1 MALAVGL
8 MLATVAD
15 TDTGLIAPD
24 RVVTAARRAEAAG
37 FDGVYLG
44 DHLLHPH
51 PMLESIVTLAVVA
64 AVTER
69 IAFGPCVLLFGLR
82 HPVILAKQL
91 GTLAAFAPGR
101 LRVGVGVG
109 GEYPAEF
116 EAVDVPVAERGKRME
131 SVLREVRSLLTEG
144 LNFGGTAF
152 GDVTIAPGAPSVPF
166 LLAGWK
172 EVSLRRAAAYG
183 DGWIGYLL
191 APDSFRRRRDFLLTC
206 RAELGRGDEPFTTG
220 MLVPVHVDRSRDP
233 SAAAAA
239 AWGKLTNAPS
249 KLPERLFAA
258 GSPAQIVEQLHRYW
272 EAGCTEFMLGP
283 ADQGG
288 GYLDQVELIASDVLP
303 RVREFS

>member
-1 MALAVGL
+1 MAPGPTVGL

-24 RVVTAARRAEAAG
+24 RVVAAARRAEAAG

-51 PMLESIVTLAVVA
+51 PMLESIVTLSVVA

-69 IAFGPCVLLFGLR
+69 ISLGPCVMLFGLR
-82 HPVILAKQL
+82 HPVVLAKQL

-116 EAVDVPVAERGKRME
+116 EAAGVPLAERGRRME
-131 SVLREVRSLLTEG
+131 AVLRSVRSLLADG
-144 LNFGGTAF
+144 LHQ
-152 GDVTIAPGAPSVPF
+152 GDVTLAPGAPGVPF

-172 EVSLRRAAAYG
+172 EVSLRRAATYG

-191 APDSFRRRRDFLLTC
+191 GPDSFSRRRDFLLSC
-206 RAELGRGDEPFTTG
+206 RAGTGHRDRPFSTG
-220 MLVPVHVDRSRDP
+220 MLVPVHVGD
-233 SAAAAA
+233 SAGAAADAAA
-239 AWGKLTNAPS
+239 AWGKLTKMTAR
-249 KLPERLFAA
+249 LPARLFAA
-258 GSPAQIVEQLHRYW
+258 GHPDEVAGQLRAYW

-288 GYLDQVELIASDVLP
+288 GYLDQVELLATEVLP
-303 RVREFS
+303 RLREFT

>member
-1 MALAVGL
+1 

-15 TDTGLIAPD
+15 PETGVIAPD

-51 PMLESIVTLAVVA
+51 PILESIVTLSVVA

-69 IAFGPCVLLFGLR
+69 ISLGPCVLLFGLR
-82 HPVILAKQL
+82 HPVVLAKQL

-116 EAVDVPVAERGKRME
+116 EAAGVPLPERGKRME
-131 SVLREVRSLLTEG
+131 MVLRSVRALLSGGLEG
-144 LNFGGTAF
+144 
-152 GDVTIAPGAPSVPF
+152 GDVTLAPGAPGVPF

-172 EVSLRRAAAYG
+172 EVSLRRAATYG
-183 DGWIGYLL
+183 DGWVGYLL
-191 APDSFRRRRDFLLTC
+191 GPDSFSRRREFLLNC
-206 RAELGRGDEPFTTG
+206 RAGLGRADEPFPTG
-220 MLVPVHVDRSRDP
+220 MLVPVHVTGSADAAGSAG

-239 AWGKLTNAPS
+239 DVWGKLTKTPTR
-249 KLPERLFAA
+249 LPGRLFAA
-258 GSPAQIVEQLHRYW
+258 GQPEQVAEQLHRYW
-272 EAGCTEFMLGP
+272 KAGCTEFMLGP

-288 GYLDQVELIASDVLP
+288 GYLDQVELIATEVLP
-303 RVREFS
+303 RLREFS